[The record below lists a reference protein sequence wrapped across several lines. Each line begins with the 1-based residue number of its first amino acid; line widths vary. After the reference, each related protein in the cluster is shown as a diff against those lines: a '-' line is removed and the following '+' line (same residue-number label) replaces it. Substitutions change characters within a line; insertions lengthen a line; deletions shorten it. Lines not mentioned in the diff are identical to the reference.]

1 MDKKELIKFKKLT
14 YLALSLSLTLTLTG
28 KSSTTNAV
36 NILSIKQIQTN
47 TKIERDIIPEQIKN
61 YITEISKQA
70 KELLRETIYIGDSR
84 TQGLLDSGAVNEE
97 QTIYGIGYGYKW
109 LIGEGWCLI

>member
-61 YITEISKQA
+61 YITEI
-70 KELLRETIYIGDSR
+70 
-84 TQGLLDSGAVNEE
+84 
-97 QTIYGIGYGYKW
+97 
-109 LIGEGWCLI
+109 